1 MDIVFFIQYD
11 TMEVPGRETA
21 ALLEGG
27 REIGRCG
34 WWVPFSPDVAKKE
47 QIPLAIENSVVFF
60 PCRDIQETDA
70 FYRGI
75 VGLRKV
81 QEQSGGIC
89 RIYDTGYGYWGF
101 CQYGDGRPIP
111 GGPTGVCLSLNCR
124 DEQDVDRLY
133 EEMKAKGA
141 PIASPPQKQA
151 NFPVY
156 AFFLWDPNG
165 YRVEFQRILLE
176 DQQLTGGRKER

>member
-1 MDIVFFIQYD
+1 
-11 TMEVPGRETA
+11 MEVPGRA
-21 ALLEGG
+21 
-27 REIGRCG
+27 
-34 WWVPFSPDVAKKE
+34 PFSPDVAKKE
-47 QIPLAIENSVVFF
+47 RIPLAIENSVVFF

-124 DEQDVDRLY
+124 DEQEVDRLY